1 MAGRIAWILAGGAAI
16 VGGMLMQDRIMLG
29 WDDEPRVERHRDA
42 KIDPSVDVDS
52 IVNDVIDDQTDRLTV
67 VGEDGA
73 TIDATP
79 ELKKQMAR
87 AVAELVKAEAA
98 LAVADFRDQP
108 RDQLRVARDRRDQA
122 ERRVDQL
129 ARLLKDRE
137 QRETVRDRKHEIRDR
152 VRSEISDALPS

>member
-1 MAGRIAWILAGGAAI
+1 MAGRIAWILAGGAAV
-16 VGGMLMQDRIMLG
+16 VGGMMMQDRIMFG
-29 WDDEPRVERHRDA
+29 WDPDEPKTEHAAKVE
-42 KIDPSVDVDS
+42 IGS
-52 IVNDVIDDQTDRLTV
+52 IVNEVIDDQTDRLTV
-67 VGEDGA
+67 VDEDGA
-73 TIDATP
+73 AIDATP
-79 ELKKQMAR
+79 ELKKQMAQ

-108 RDQLRVARDRRDQA
+108 RGQMRTARDRRDQA

-129 ARLLKDRE
+129 ARQLKDRE